1 MKNLFLL
8 LFITATIYG
17 QTGSKIKLY
26 DPWIRNASSGMNTGM
41 FVKIENLDTKDD
53 DLIGVEC
60 DFAEVSEIHEVFKNG
75 DMMGM
80 RSVKK
85 ITVKAKSTIE
95 LKPRDYHIMFIKL
108 TKELKTGDKKTVK
121 LKFKNAG
128 LVSVTAVVKE
138 MGNYNKRNKK

>member
-1 MKNLFLL
+1 MKN
-8 LFITATIYG
+8 FIIILMLVMSSIFA
-17 QTGSKIKLY
+17 QNDVKIKLT
-26 DPWIRNASSGMNTGM
+26 DSWIRKANVGMNTGM

-60 DFAEVSEIHEVFKNG
+60 NFAEVSEIHEVFKKG

-80 RSVKK
+80 RSIDK
-85 ITVKAKSTIE
+85 ITVKAKSTLE

-108 TKELKTGDKKTVK
+108 TKDLKIGDKKEVT

-128 LVSVTAVVKE
+128 KIKINAVVKE
-138 MGNYNKRNKK
+138 MGNKRK